1 MARRTKQVQTCSEQI
16 ENKEFNTMGPEQGG
30 VMAVS
35 DEMREQLEMV
45 IQYGDQVK
53 AMFKEQDDVDY
64 EISDYD
70 EPITQL
76 LGHMNEIMEAIDGGW

>member
-1 MARRTKQVQTCSEQI
+1 MAI
-16 ENKEFNTMGPEQGG
+16 
-30 VMAVS
+30 S

-64 EISDYD
+64 EIGDYD
-70 EPITQL
+70 EPITQMF
-76 LGHMNEIMEAIDGGW
+76 GHMNEVMENIDGGW

>member
-1 MARRTKQVQTCSEQI
+1 MAI
-16 ENKEFNTMGPEQGG
+16 
-30 VMAVS
+30 S

>member
-1 MARRTKQVQTCSEQI
+1 MAI
-16 ENKEFNTMGPEQGG
+16 
-30 VMAVS
+30 S

-45 IQYGDQVK
+45 VQYGDQIK
-53 AMFKEQDDVDY
+53 AMFEEQDSVDY

-76 LGHMNEIMEAIDGGW
+76 LGHMNEVMETIDGGW

>member
-1 MARRTKQVQTCSEQI
+1 
-16 ENKEFNTMGPEQGG
+16 MGPKQGG
-30 VMAVS
+30 IMAIS
-35 DEMREQLEMV
+35 DEMKEQLEMV

-64 EISDYD
+64 EIGDYD

-76 LGHMNEIMEAIDGGW
+76 LGHMNEVMENIDGGW

>member
-1 MARRTKQVQTCSEQI
+1 MAI
-16 ENKEFNTMGPEQGG
+16 
-30 VMAVS
+30 S

-53 AMFKEQDDVDY
+53 AMFKEQDEVDY

-76 LGHMNEIMEAIDGGW
+76 LGHMNEVMETIDGGW

>member
-1 MARRTKQVQTCSEQI
+1 MAI
-16 ENKEFNTMGPEQGG
+16 
-30 VMAVS
+30 S

-53 AMFKEQDDVDY
+53 AMFKEQDAVDY

-76 LGHMNEIMEAIDGGW
+76 LGHMNEVMETIDGGW

>member
-1 MARRTKQVQTCSEQI
+1 VGSK
-16 ENKEFNTMGPEQGG
+16 QGG
-30 VMAVS
+30 VMAIS

-45 IQYGDQVK
+45 VQYGDQVK

-64 EISDYD
+64 EIGDYD

-76 LGHMNEIMEAIDGGW
+76 LGHMNEVMEGIDGGWS

>member
-1 MARRTKQVQTCSEQI
+1 MAI
-16 ENKEFNTMGPEQGG
+16 
-30 VMAVS
+30 S

-76 LGHMNEIMEAIDGGW
+76 LGHMNEVMETIDGGW

>member
-1 MARRTKQVQTCSEQI
+1 MAI
-16 ENKEFNTMGPEQGG
+16 
-30 VMAVS
+30 S

-45 IQYGDQVK
+45 VQYGDQVK

-64 EISDYD
+64 EIGNYD

-76 LGHMNEIMEAIDGGW
+76 LGHMNEVMGEIDGGWL